1 MNNSSLNIRTTCHT
15 VIADLTS
22 PIAVYARLRDR
33 YSRALLL
40 ESSDFHGADDC
51 RSFICCDPLAEFKIE
66 NGELHLSYLNEK
78 QPPKPIKHA
87 TGFSEEL
94 SIFLNSFKIES
105 SALPKGVVNGAFGY
119 AAWDSIEHM
128 ETLTFTKKP
137 DPTYA
142 IPAASFSVYRYV
154 LAFNHFR
161 NEVHIL
167 ENIVGE
173 EDTDES
179 YQEFVR
185 AAFDSNVHLHPF
197 SIEGAEDS
205 VLSDE
210 EFLSLVRLCKG
221 HIARGDVFQI
231 VPSRRY
237 LQAFKGDDLQVYRAL
252 RSINPSPYLFYGDF
266 GGYNLFGSSPE
277 AQIVVQERT
286 AGIYPIAGTTPRSG
300 EASEDRVRVE
310 RLLADPKENAEHC
323 MLVDL
328 ARNDLSRHCKN
339 VHVSKFRE
347 VHHFS
352 HVIHLVSKV
361 EGTLAQ
367 DVSAAQIMSDTFP
380 AGTLSGAPKYRAM
393 QILDALEPIRRG
405 HYGGAIGFL
414 GFNGDAVLG
423 IMIRSFLSI
432 NNTLVYQA
440 GGGVVYDS
448 DPENEMREV
457 HAKLGALRAA
467 IKRAEEI

>member
-1 MNNSSLNIRTTCHT
+1 
-15 VIADLTS
+15 
-22 PIAVYARLRDR
+22 
-33 YSRALLL
+33 
-40 ESSDFHGADDC
+40 
-51 RSFICCDPLAEFKIE
+51 
-66 NGELHLSYLNEK
+66 
-78 QPPKPIKHA
+78 
-87 TGFSEEL
+87 
-94 SIFLNSFKIES
+94 
-105 SALPKGVVNGAFGY
+105 
-119 AAWDSIEHM
+119 
-128 ETLTFTKKP
+128 
-137 DPTYA
+137 
-142 IPAASFSVYRYV
+142 
-154 LAFNHFR
+154 
-161 NEVHIL
+161 
-167 ENIVGE
+167 
-173 EDTDES
+173 
-179 YQEFVR
+179 
-185 AAFDSNVHLHPF
+185 
-197 SIEGAEDS
+197 
-205 VLSDE
+205 
-210 EFLSLVRLCKG
+210 
-221 HIARGDVFQI
+221 
-231 VPSRRY
+231 
-237 LQAFKGDDLQVYRAL
+237 
-252 RSINPSPYLFYGDF
+252 
-266 GGYNLFGSSPE
+266 
-277 AQIVVQERT
+277 
-286 AGIYPIAGTTPRSG
+286 
-300 EASEDRVRVE
+300 
-310 RLLADPKENAEHC
+310 

>member
-1 MNNSSLNIRTTCHT
+1 
-15 VIADLTS
+15 
-22 PIAVYARLRDR
+22 
-33 YSRALLL
+33 
-40 ESSDFHGADDC
+40 
-51 RSFICCDPLAEFKIE
+51 
-66 NGELHLSYLNEK
+66 
-78 QPPKPIKHA
+78 
-87 TGFSEEL
+87 
-94 SIFLNSFKIES
+94 
-105 SALPKGVVNGAFGY
+105 
-119 AAWDSIEHM
+119 M

-142 IPAASFSVYRYV
+142 IPAACFSVYRYV

-173 EDTDES
+173 EDTDDS

-197 SIEGAEDS
+197 SIEGAENS

-300 EASEDRVRVE
+300 DASEDRVRVE

-367 DVSAAQIMSDTFP
+367 DVS
-380 AGTLSGAPKYRAM
+380 
-393 QILDALEPIRRG
+393 ALEPIRRG